1 MSQQIDFVGG
11 LPEQEPKRFK
21 DVKNLRPTIAEEKA
35 ELVLHIGTL
44 CRKPPASVANGS
56 IQDTREWV
64 AAMKSAMAV
73 AKKVRASVPELTAA
87 VSSMERF
94 K

>member
-1 MSQQIDFVGG
+1 MKQLDIEGN
-11 LPEQEPKRFK
+11 LPPEPERKPFK
-21 DVKNLRPTIAEEKA
+21 DCKNLRPTIAEEKA
-35 ELVLHIGTL
+35 ELILRIGTL

-56 IQDTREWV
+56 IQSTREWV

>member
-1 MSQQIDFVGG
+1 MKQIDFVGD
-11 LPEQEPKRFK
+11 LPEPDAPRFK
-21 DVKNLRPTIAEEKA
+21 DCKNLRPTIAEQKA
-35 ELVLHIGTL
+35 ELVLRIGTL
-44 CRKPPASVANGS
+44 CRKPPANVAHGS
-56 IQDTREWV
+56 IQATREWV